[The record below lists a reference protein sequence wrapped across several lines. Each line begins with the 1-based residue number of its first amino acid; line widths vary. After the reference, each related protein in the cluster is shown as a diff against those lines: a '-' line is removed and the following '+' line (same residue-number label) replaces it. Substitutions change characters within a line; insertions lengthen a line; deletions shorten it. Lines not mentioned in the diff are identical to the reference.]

1 MKTTLYNHIII
12 EADNK
17 PLVPNIIFK
26 SLLHLILNDDNEAAD
41 YIIKNYS
48 FTKDQT
54 NLYQYYKINKKA
66 S

>member
-48 FTKDQT
+48 VTKEFI
-54 NLYQYYKINKKA
+54 LF
-66 S
+66 